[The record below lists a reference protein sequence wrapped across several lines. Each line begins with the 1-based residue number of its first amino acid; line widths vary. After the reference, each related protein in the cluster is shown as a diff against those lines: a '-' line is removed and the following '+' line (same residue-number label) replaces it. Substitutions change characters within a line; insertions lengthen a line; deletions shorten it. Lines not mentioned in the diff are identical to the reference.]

1 MGFYRSRA
9 VGSYQQAYFGFG
21 IERHQV
27 TCHAPQVRP
36 FESSIM
42 PWDLTASSR
51 NHVPSIQSRKNNFCC
66 FVDAADRETGYLFT
80 YDFFLAKYS

>member
-1 MGFYRSRA
+1 MRLYRSSR

-27 TCHAPQVRP
+27 TCHALQVRP

-51 NHVPSIQSRKNNFCC
+51 NHVPSIRSWKNNFCR
-66 FVDAADRETGYLFT
+66 FVDAADGETGYLFT
-80 YDFFLAKYS
+80 CDCFLPKYG

>member
-1 MGFYRSRA
+1 MQFYSSSA

-27 TCHAPQVRP
+27 TCHALQLRP
-36 FESSIM
+36 FESGIM
-42 PWDLTASSR
+42 PWDLT
-51 NHVPSIQSRKNNFCC
+51 RKSNFCR

-80 YDFFLAKYS
+80 CDCFLAEYSLKI